1 MPERSSL
8 VEHSLLRGFEFE
20 DHGRSFETD
29 MNPVNVIFRA
39 RSSQFLTGYGLL
51 QLLLFTS
58 FAKNR

>member
-1 MPERSSL
+1 
-8 VEHSLLRGFEFE
+8 
-20 DHGRSFETD
+20 